1 MPVYHLIL
9 WSNDLGRAV
18 ACDLGEALAPA
29 RLEEF
34 DEAGRCA
41 LRLSASAWQAAG
53 ARRAASARQ
62 VASTPR
68 MAPAMGWTY
77 SSG

>member
-9 WSNDLGRAV
+9 WSSDLGRLV
-18 ACDLGEALAPA
+18 ECDLGEACAPA

-41 LRLSASAWQAAG
+41 LRLSASAL
-53 ARRAASARQ
+53 RA
-62 VASTPR
+62 TPLP
-68 MAPAMGWTY
+68 MMPAMGWTRG
-77 SSG
+77 SGVAASQ